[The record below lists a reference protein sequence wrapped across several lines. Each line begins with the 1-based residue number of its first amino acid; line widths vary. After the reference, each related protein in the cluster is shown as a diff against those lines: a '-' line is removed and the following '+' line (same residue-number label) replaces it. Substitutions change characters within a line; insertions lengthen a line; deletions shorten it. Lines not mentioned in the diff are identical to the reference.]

1 MNSLPIDS
9 ILPELNQALSQ
20 NKNVILSAQPGAGK
34 TTRVPLALLD
44 ADWLMNDDGSYKKII
59 MLEPRRLAARNAAL
73 FMAKSLGEN
82 VGQTVGYR
90 MRQDTKVSQHTR
102 IEVITEGIL
111 TRYLLQ
117 DPELSNI
124 GLIIFD
130 EHHERSVNT
139 DLGLAL
145 SLQCQQLFREDL
157 KLLVM
162 SATLDKQALE
172 QMLEADTLFCPGRA
186 YPIDYHYCGFD
197 TNARLSNQMT
207 DAIITALQQE
217 DGSILAFLPGVRDI
231 QFVQQ
236 QLQEKLNSSQH
247 SNTQYSSI
255 ATSTSIHPLYGQLS
269 DKEQQAAI
277 QATAKGQRKI
287 VLATNIAE
295 SSLTIEGI
303 RIVVDSGL
311 EKQLN
316 YNARSGMNALITKKI
331 SQASSIQRAGR
342 AGRIE
347 PGICYRLW
355 NEQGQSSLEAHSPAE
370 ISRIEL
376 SDLVLNVAQ
385 WGASIEELDW
395 LTPPPPRFVEQA
407 QTLLTNLELLDE
419 KGQISPHGE
428 HASQLG
434 MSPRFAHMLLN
445 ANDKQTLKDACLL
458 AALLTDTPKALRN
471 NDDLASLL
479 QQAKA
484 QSKMFSSLHRQAHAW
499 EKKVYSSSETLKAN
513 DSGLAQPQANISQLL
528 ALAFPD
534 RIAQRR
540 TNSPKGA
547 AANSSSAQHY
557 LLSSGRGAQ
566 LHFSSPLT
574 QEDWLIV
581 TDIEDNLQGSSLI
594 RKAMPI
600 SEPELLEIFTSHIQV
615 RSHIEWNDKGQLEA
629 ETREYL
635 GALLISQKKLSALSN
650 EQWQDAWRNYFI
662 DNGIK
667 SLPWNDEHHQLLARL
682 RLAFE
687 YHQQQPD
694 NAKHFDSS
702 QHLDSSSSYGSPWL
716 SFREDALLADIES
729 WLMPLLSQCRSQ
741 KALNKIDLKQALLNR
756 LGWDKVTDFDA
767 LVPEKIEV
775 PSGSHY
781 KIDYSQNP
789 PVLAVKLQEMF
800 GYQGKPSICNGRTD
814 LMLHL
819 LSPARKPLQ
828 ITQDLPHF
836 WRSSYFEV
844 RKEMRGRYPKHPWP
858 ENPLESEAT
867 RFTKHKKH

>member
-44 ADWLMNDDGSYKKII
+44 ADWLINDDGSYKKII

-90 MRQDTKVSQHTR
+90 MRQDTKVSEHTR

-172 QMLEADTLFCPGRA
+172 HMLEADTLFCPGRA

-197 TNARLSNQMT
+197 TKARLSNQMT

-236 QLQEKLNSSQH
+236 QLQEKLKNAQH
-247 SNTQYSSI
+247 SSI
-255 ATSTSIHPLYGQLS
+255 AASTSIHPLYGQLS

-277 QATAKGQRKI
+277 QATEKGQRKI

-484 QSKMFSSLHRQAHAW
+484 QPKMFSSLHRQAHAW

-682 RLAFE
+682 QLAFE
-687 YHQQQPD
+687 FHQQQSG
-694 NAKHFDSS
+694 SS
-702 QHLDSSSSYGSPWL
+702 QHLDSSHSYGSPWL
-716 SFREDALLADIES
+716 SFGEDALLADIEN

-756 LGWDKVTDFDA
+756 LGWDKVADFDA

-781 KIDYSQNP
+781 KINYSQNP

-800 GYQGKPSICNGRTD
+800 GYQGKPSICNGRID